1 MNRSL
6 SQAVAEALGAEVAS
20 SAPIGGGD
28 INDAYAVELADGRE
42 VFVKTNARAPATM
55 FSTEARGLEWL
66 READAL
72 RVPEVL
78 AVTGDF
84 LALEMLRSGRPA
96 ADYDERFGRG
106 LAALHRCGAQ
116 QFGLDHDNFI
126 GRLPQANDPCDDW
139 VEFYRS
145 RRLEAQLKMAADEG
159 LASATLQRRFDAL
172 FDRLGELVGPAEP
185 PARLHGD
192 LWGGNKHVDDAGGP
206 CVIDPAV
213 YGGHREIDLAMMQ
226 LFGGFGARV
235 FDAYDEAYPL
245 APDWRD
251 RVPLYQLYPIL
262 VHVNL
267 FGGGYLGSVQSALD
281 TLGFAA

>member
-6 SQAVAEALGAEVAS
+6 TRAVAEALGTEVGSAS
-20 SAPIGGGD
+20 PVGGGD
-28 INDAYAVELADGRE
+28 INEAYAVELIDGRE
-42 VFVKTNARAPATM
+42 VFVKTNPRPPATM
-55 FSTEARGLEWL
+55 FPTEARGLEWL

-78 AVTGDF
+78 AVTEEF
-84 LALEMLRSGRPA
+84 LALEMLHSARPA
-96 ADYDERFGRG
+96 SDYDERFGRG
-106 LAALHRCGAQ
+106 LAALHRFGAKR
-116 QFGLDHDNFI
+116 FGLDHDNFI

-145 RRLEAQLKMAADEG
+145 RRLEAQLHKAADDG
-159 LASATLQRRFDAL
+159 LASAKLQRQFETL
-172 FDRLGELVGPAEP
+172 FGRLGELVGPAEP

-192 LWGGNKHVDDAGGP
+192 LWGGNKHVDDTGGP

-213 YGGHREIDLAMMQ
+213 YGGHREVDLAMMQ
-226 LFGGFGARV
+226 LFGGFGAQV

-245 APDWRD
+245 APGWRD

-281 TLGFAA
+281 KLGFRA